1 MHVYRNVTTGQ
12 TVESEDRL
20 PRLDGLARW
29 ERTEQATKPTPKRET
44 KPAEDD
50 PSEPSDTV
58 GGDAGPRRT
67 ARSRKASK

>member
-1 MHVYRNVTTGQ
+1 MHVYRNATTGQ

-29 ERTEQATKPTPKRET
+29 EHTEQADKPAPRQAT

-50 PSEPSDTV
+50 PAEPSDTV
-58 GGDAGPRRT
+58 GGDATPTRRS
-67 ARSRKASK
+67 RNRKASK